1 MLPEWSENAARA
13 NADADLI
20 IQGETGKRRARERV
34 RSEEP
39 TLMNKPSRPVLTL
52 ARPPSK
58 LVPTPPAKKPDPP
71 AAKPAA
77 PKAAKPAK
85 LVPTPEQKKAARVIA
100 EQEAARL
107 ARLARATAIRE
118 LTEYLMETYP
128 ATFPRPPAAP
138 VPLAIGIHRVILEA
152 VQGRCSNNTLK
163 VFLKRWTD
171 KVWYLEALAAGEP
184 RRNLD
189 GTLSGDLSEAE
200 REVAAKA
207 LDALDVQNAKHAA
220 RASKRTS
227 AGGADG
233 NQTEMPKPAR

>member
-1 MLPEWSENAARA
+1 
-13 NADADLI
+13 
-20 IQGETGKRRARERV
+20 
-34 RSEEP
+34 
-39 TLMNKPSRPVLTL
+39 MNKPSRPVLTL

-85 LVPTPEQKKAARVIA
+85 LVPTPEQKKPAQVIA
-100 EQEAARL
+100 EQEA

-152 VQGRCSNNTLK
+152 VQGRSSYNTLK

-171 KVWYLEALAAGEP
+171 KVWYLKALAAGEP

-189 GTLSGDLSEAE
+189 GTLSGDPSEAE
-200 REVAAKA
+200 RQVAAKA
-207 LDALDVQNAKHAA
+207 LDALDVQKAKHAA

>member
-1 MLPEWSENAARA
+1 
-13 NADADLI
+13 
-20 IQGETGKRRARERV
+20 
-34 RSEEP
+34 
-39 TLMNKPSRPVLTL
+39 MNKPSRPVLTL

-77 PKAAKPAK
+77 TKAAKPAK
-85 LVPTPEQKKAARVIA
+85 PVPTPEQKAARVIA
-100 EQEAARL
+100 EQEA

-138 VPLAIGIHRVILEA
+138 VPLAIGIHVAILDA
-152 VQGRCSNNTLK
+152 VRGRCSNNTLK

-171 KVWYLEALAAGEP
+171 KPRYLEALVAGEP

-189 GTLSGDLSEAE
+189 GALSGDLSEAE
-200 REVAAKA
+200 REVAAK
-207 LDALDVQNAKHAA
+207 ALDVQNAKHAA

>member
-1 MLPEWSENAARA
+1 
-13 NADADLI
+13 
-20 IQGETGKRRARERV
+20 
-34 RSEEP
+34 
-39 TLMNKPSRPVLTL
+39 MNKPSRPVLTL

-85 LVPTPEQKKAARVIA
+85 PVPTPEQKAARVIA
-100 EQEAARL
+100 EQEA

-152 VQGRCSNNTLK
+152 VQGRSSYNTLK

-171 KVWYLEALAAGEP
+171 KPRYLEALVAGEP

-189 GTLSGDLSEAE
+189 GALSGDLSEAE
-200 REVAAKA
+200 REVAAK
-207 LDALDVQNAKHAA
+207 ALDVQNAKHAA

>member
-58 LVPTPPAKKPDPP
+58 LVPTP
-71 AAKPAA
+71 
-77 PKAAKPAK
+77 
-85 LVPTPEQKKAARVIA
+85 EQKKAARWIA

-138 VPLAIGIHRVILEA
+138 VPLAIGIHRAILDA
-152 VQGRCSNNTLK
+152 VRERCSNNTLK

>member
-1 MLPEWSENAARA
+1 
-13 NADADLI
+13 
-20 IQGETGKRRARERV
+20 
-34 RSEEP
+34 
-39 TLMNKPSRPVLTL
+39 MNKPSRPVLTL

-85 LVPTPEQKKAARVIA
+85 PVPTPEQKAARVIA
-100 EQEAARL
+100 EQEA

-138 VPLAIGIHRVILEA
+138 VPLAIGIHVAILDA
-152 VQGRCSNNTLK
+152 VRERCSNNTLK
-163 VFLKRWTD
+163 VFLNRWTD
-171 KVWYLEALAAGEP
+171 KPRYLDALVAGEP

-189 GTLSGDLSEAE
+189 GTVAGDLSEAE

-233 NQTEMPKPAR
+233 NQTEVPKPAR